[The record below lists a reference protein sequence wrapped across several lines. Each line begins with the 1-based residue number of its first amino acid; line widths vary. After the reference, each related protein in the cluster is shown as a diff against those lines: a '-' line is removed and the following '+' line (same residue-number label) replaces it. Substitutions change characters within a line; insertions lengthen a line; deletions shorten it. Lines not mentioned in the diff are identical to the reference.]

1 MKHALLALFLLA
13 IPAICFAQTS
23 GGAADPFSGRR
34 TAPQQE
40 AQVQQPGLVTRVL
53 LFIMVKQRQFH
64 RKLAAALEAIRE
76 HGAATAGWTLI
87 LTSFLYG
94 ILHAAGP
101 GHGKAIMT
109 TYLATHRQRMRR
121 GILLSAAAATLQG
134 ITAIVLVFVLTT
146 IAGLAARDTQS
157 AVRWAEQFSYLLVAA
172 LGGYLAYRA
181 GSGLL
186 RSVRGRARVAL
197 MPAPSHGDSH
207 DHGHSHN
214 HAHDHGL
221 RGHDH
226 CGHAHVPTAEQM
238 DAARDFKTMAGVV
251 LSIGVRPCSG
261 AVLVLAVANLFG
273 IPWAGVAAVFAMSL
287 GTAIAVASLALL
299 VLSARHVVTAL
310 VAEDSPAI
318 VMAGQVAALAG
329 GAVILLLGGLLFAYS
344 FGPLHPLGL

>member
-146 IAGLAARDTQS
+146 IAGLEHCKCAH
-157 AVRWAEQFSYLLVAA
+157 LLKAK
-172 LGGYLAYRA
+172 
-181 GSGLL
+181 
-186 RSVRGRARVAL
+186 
-197 MPAPSHGDSH
+197 M
-207 DHGHSHN
+207 
-214 HAHDHGL
+214 
-221 RGHDH
+221 
-226 CGHAHVPTAEQM
+226 TKQ
-238 DAARDFKTMAGVV
+238 
-251 LSIGVRPCSG
+251 
-261 AVLVLAVANLFG
+261 
-273 IPWAGVAAVFAMSL
+273 
-287 GTAIAVASLALL
+287 
-299 VLSARHVVTAL
+299 
-310 VAEDSPAI
+310 
-318 VMAGQVAALAG
+318 
-329 GAVILLLGGLLFAYS
+329 
-344 FGPLHPLGL
+344 